1 MSNIENQGANDA
13 MQNKNMM
20 DDPNW
25 TAEDRKKYQAAYTTP
40 TQRTRRT
47 ASNSRPPEFRASGVL
62 ARRPLPRGTRA
73 IVFAG
78 FFAAAPAPLAIVNP
92 FVGQWKVGKGA

>member
-25 TAEDRKKYQAAYTTP
+25 TAEDRKKYQAAY
-40 TQRTRRT
+40 
-47 ASNSRPPEFRASGVL
+47 SNAKKK
-62 ARRPLPRGTRA
+62 TD
-73 IVFAG
+73 
-78 FFAAAPAPLAIVNP
+78 
-92 FVGQWKVGKGA
+92 GK